1 MEIYSSILARRITW
15 TEEPGE
21 LQSTGVAK
29 NRTYLRDSHTHTQE
43 GRGSHDGIGLMAF

>member
-15 TEEPGE
+15 TGELGE

-29 NRTYLRDSHTHTQE
+29 NQTYLRDSHIYMQE
-43 GRGSHDGIGLMAF
+43 GKGSHDGIGLMAF